1 MERKDDHTD
10 SIELKRQINELR
22 NENLRLRALLDE
34 YKNKEQSISNAIIAS
49 IEHANQLEASRKKLY
64 TLDIQRSRLM
74 YLRMEQ
80 VINELYRKYPEL
92 KKDMKLKDLSE
103 RFKSMVYN
111 DLNEKTTEN
120 ISFGLKKQP
129 VIDDPIKKLL
139 RNIIDCFETKK
150 AEEKAHRSSN
160 ARFTTTSFATEK
172 TTKKFISIL
181 KKRATSLHA
190 RGFVFALSETRAHSE
205 SVLIRLLTVLRR
217 KPRII
222 PVSLT

>member
-1 MERKDDHTD
+1 MERKDDY
-10 SIELKRQINELR
+10 SNNMELKKQINELR

-64 TLDIQRSRLM
+64 SLDIQRSRLM

-103 RFKSMVYN
+103 RFKSMVFN
-111 DLNEKTTEN
+111 DLNEKNTES

-139 RNIIDCFETKK
+139 RNIIDCFDSKK
-150 AEEKAHRSSN
+150 TEEKPVGKTGVITNVTSSGFDFEE
-160 ARFTTTSFATEK
+160 ALHPTMQLDE
-172 TTKKFISIL
+172 IL
-181 KKRATSLHA
+181 KAFNLGEDK
-190 RGFVFALSETRAHSE
+190 G
-205 SVLIRLLTVLRR
+205 
-217 KPRII
+217 KK
-222 PVSLT
+222 

>member
-1 MERKDDHTD
+1 MERKDDY
-10 SIELKRQINELR
+10 SNNVELKRQINELR
-22 NENLRLRALLDE
+22 NENLRLRAFLDE

-64 TLDIQRSRLM
+64 SLDIQRSRLM

-103 RFKSMVYN
+103 RFKSMVFN
-111 DLNEKTTEN
+111 DLNEKNTES

-139 RNIIDCFETKK
+139 RNIIDCFDSKK
-150 AEEKAHRSSN
+150 AEEKPVGKTGVITNVTSSGFDFEE
-160 ARFTTTSFATEK
+160 ALHPTMQLDE
-172 TTKKFISIL
+172 IL
-181 KKRATSLHA
+181 KAFNLGEDK
-190 RGFVFALSETRAHSE
+190 G
-205 SVLIRLLTVLRR
+205 
-217 KPRII
+217 KK
-222 PVSLT
+222 